1 MPSGKKNWG
10 IIKPPPGAVLDW
22 GDPINKGLVGCWL
35 MNEGAGTKVF
45 DISGKNNHGTLTNGP
60 TWTAGKFGQ
69 GLNFD
74 GVNDYTAIA
83 DSGSLHQSVGSVSYW
98 VNATALSGSLNRS
111 YGKATGGW
119 ANGQGSLIM
128 GFRNSSGWKTELVY
142 PNGGTPTSLYGST
155 AIVAGSWY
163 HVVGTYDGTT
173 YKIYLNGS
181 LDGSVAKAGNAFL
194 ASSGELCIGGDGST
208 GVCATGNVFNGKIDE
223 VRIYNR
229 ALSETELR
237 RLYTEPFAGILM
249 PRRKVLYVAGA
260 DATSFF
266 DGKIVIKSSGTNLLD
281 GKVKVKDVITAL
293 LDGKVS
299 IGSIQQ
305 DILDGK
311 LRIKD
316 TGISYLDGKVIVK
329 DIATT
334 LLDGK
339 LEITQGGTDTAS
351 LDAKIRIKDALTAL
365 VDGKVIVKSTATDI
379 LDGKLTIGTGA
390 TNLLD
395 GKIQI
400 KDIAT
405 ALLDGK
411 IQVKSATVS
420 LLDGKI
426 VIADGISSFS
436 SNNQLLIDSIGG
448 KVLQLGN
455 SRINTWNTAGRPSSP
470 KTGTIG
476 LNTQTIALD
485 VFNGST
491 WKSITLS

>member
-1 MPSGKKNWG
+1 M
-10 IIKPPPGAVLDW
+10 KPPVGFVVDW
-22 GDPINKGLVGCWL
+22 GDPISKGLVGCWL
-35 MNEGAGTKVF
+35 FNEGAGTKVF
-45 DISGKNNHGTLTNGP
+45 DISGKNNRGTLTNGP
-60 TWTAGKFGQ
+60 TWGTGQIGGGVVFTSASSQCIVASNVTAPLFSISAWVYKKTTGSQSVVAQTNSGTTQSSFELRINGNSGFSAGGVFKEVTIPDIS
-69 GLNFD
+69 LNTWHHVLLIYNGSDLRYYLD
-74 GVNDYTAIA
+74 GVLTVGPTAK
-83 DSGSLHQSVGSVSYW
+83 SGTPDTPANSFAIGRLGAY
-98 VNATALSGSLNRS
+98 
-111 YGKATGGW
+111 TGGQYW
-119 ANGQGSLIM
+119 
-128 GFRNSSGWKTELVY
+128 
-142 PNGGTPTSLYGST
+142 
-155 AIVAGSWY
+155 
-163 HVVGTYDGTT
+163 
-173 YKIYLNGS
+173 
-181 LDGSVAKAGNAFL
+181 DGS
-194 ASSGELCIGGDGST
+194 
-208 GVCATGNVFNGKIDE
+208 IDE

-229 ALSETELR
+229 ALSATEAR
-237 RLYTEPFAGILM
+237 RLYTEPFAGIET
-249 PRRKVLYVAGA
+249 PKRKNLYVAGA

-281 GKVKVKDVITAL
+281 GKVQIKDVVTAL

-365 VDGKVIVKSTATDI
+365 VDGKVMVKSTATDI

-436 SNNQLLIDSIGG
+436 SNNQLFIDSIGG

-485 VFNGST
+485 VFDGST